1 MTDTQPDTG
10 MGPETPATS
19 TRSNRRTRRLAIIGA
34 LALVLVAGAVLVGV
48 KTTGG
53 RSGATYTVGATC
65 ANGGTCVLGDVGP
78 GTGTVFFVAPVD
90 FACGTGTTT
99 CRYLEAAPYGWN
111 NPSAP
116 AADPS
121 RMWPAAQSLGVGC
134 TVAGKTDW
142 RLPTQSELAAL
153 YKNLTAVNGTAKLSL
168 KYYWSST
175 LDVPGYYD
183 SQDLKSGSQ
192 TMDLDSTVDFVRPVR
207 AF

>member
-1 MTDTQPDTG
+1 
-10 MGPETPATS
+10 
-19 TRSNRRTRRLAIIGA
+19 
-34 LALVLVAGAVLVGV
+34 
-48 KTTGG
+48 
-53 RSGATYTVGATC
+53 
-65 ANGGTCVLGDVGP
+65 
-78 GTGTVFFVAPVD
+78 
-90 FACGTGTTT
+90 
-99 CRYLEAAPYGWN
+99 
-111 NPSAP
+111 
-116 AADPS
+116 
-121 RMWPAAQSLGVGC
+121 MWPAAQSLGVGC